1 MKLVR
6 YGAAGAER
14 PGLLDATG
22 RLRDLSGHLSDISG
36 EALMPAA
43 LDRIRLLDPLSLPLV
58 AGSPR
63 LGPCVSRSG
72 KFVCIGLNYTD
83 HAAEANMAVP
93 PEPIVFMKATSAI
106 NGANDDIEM
115 PRGGSKL
122 DWEAELTI
130 VIGTTAK
137 YVSEER
143 SLAHVAGYCIAN
155 DVSERS
161 FQLEHQGQWTKGK
174 SHDTFG
180 PLGPWLVTVD
190 EVPDPQ
196 RLAIW
201 LDVNGRRHQDGS
213 TATMVFTCQY
223 LVAYL
228 SRFMTLHPG
237 DIIATGT
244 PAGVGLGR
252 KPPVFLKAGDRVAL
266 GIEGLGTQHQLVTA
280 PHESPGKPGERT
292 S

>member
-1 MKLVR
+1 MIDV
-6 YGAAGAER
+6 
-14 PGLLDATG
+14 TG
-22 RLRDLSGHLSDISG
+22 RLHDLSGHLPDLSG
-36 EALMPAA
+36 QALLPGT
-43 LDRIRLLDPLSLPLV
+43 LERIRQLDPSALPLV
-58 AGSPR
+58 PGSPR
-63 LGPCVSRSG
+63 LGPCISGSG

-83 HAAEANMAVP
+83 HAAEASMTVP

-106 NGANDDIEM
+106 NGPNDDIEM
-115 PRGGSKL
+115 PRGSSKL
-122 DWEAELTI
+122 DWEVELAI
-130 VIGTTAK
+130 VIGATAK
-137 YVSEER
+137 YVTEER
-143 SLAHVAGYCIAN
+143 ALAHVAGYCIVN

-180 PLGPWLVTVD
+180 PLGPWLVTAD
-190 EVPDPQ
+190 EVSDPQ

-201 LDVNGRRHQDGS
+201 LDVNGRRYQDGS
-213 TATMVFTCQY
+213 TATMVFTVRY

-244 PAGVGLGR
+244 PAGVGLGQ
-252 KPPVFLKAGDRVAL
+252 KPPVFLEAGDRVSL
-266 GIEGLGTQHQLVTA
+266 GIEGLGTQHQLVTG
-280 PHESPGKPGERT
+280 PHDPPDTPGKPA

>member
-14 PGLLDATG
+14 PGVLDATG
-22 RLRDLSGHLSDISG
+22 RLHDLSGHLSDLSG
-36 EALMPAA
+36 QALLSGA
-43 LDRIRLLDPLSLPLV
+43 LERLRLLDPLALPLV
-58 AGSPR
+58 PGSPR
-63 LGPCVSRSG
+63 LGPCISGSG

-83 HAAEANMAVP
+83 HAAEASMTVP

-106 NGANDDIEM
+106 NGPNDDIEM
-115 PRGGSKL
+115 PRGSSKL
-122 DWEAELTI
+122 DWEVELAI
-130 VIGTTAK
+130 VIGARAK
-137 YVSEER
+137 YVTEER
-143 SLAHVAGYCIAN
+143 ALAHVAGYCIAN

-190 EVPDPQ
+190 EVSDPQ

-201 LDVNGRRHQDGS
+201 LDVNGRRYQAGS
-213 TATMVFTCQY
+213 TATMVFTVRY

-244 PAGVGLGR
+244 PAGVGLGQ
-252 KPPVFLKAGDRVAL
+252 KPPVFLKAGDRVSL
-266 GIEGLGTQHQLVTA
+266 GIEGLGTQHQLVTG
-280 PHESPGKPGERT
+280 PHDLPDNPGERA